1 MESVVNT
8 QITRYIDMHGLLSP
22 HQFGFRK
29 GLSTEQMLLLIVN
42 RVLGKMDTKQPQ
54 YISLLSLD
62 IRKAFDTV
70 NHHILLKKLETLFLF
85 SDSSLKLIK
94 SYLTDRVQKVKVGYS
109 VSQAN
114 SIVQG
119 VPQGSVLGPLLF
131 NIMVNDMLTQHKCAI
146 SYADDT
152 TLVIPSSN
160 IKSALTNTEQHFNKI
175 HNWFTHNGFL
185 LNIPKST
192 CMIISNRTVPSNLTV
207 LLSGSRLKVGDSLAL
222 VGVTL
227 DPKLSFVKQSRKSKS
242 VVSSLLYSLKKIRH
256 FLTTSEALKIY
267 ESIIRPKLE
276 YCSALTLGT
285 SLENV
290 QLLEACQSRAIRIIC
305 RAPFSHTNSFSVSTA
320 RIFLELPLLSERRSE
335 HFLKIVQNVIDG
347 KGSSALLSSLSECKS
362 RTRGLRNSCQ
372 WILPNPVTNHG
383 RRRFV
388 FQAIRVLKSLSLV

>member
-1 MESVVNT
+1 M
-8 QITRYIDMHGLLSP
+8 
-22 HQFGFRK
+22 
-29 GLSTEQMLLLIVN
+29 
-42 RVLGKMDTKQPQ
+42 
-54 YISLLSLD
+54 
-62 IRKAFDTV
+62 
-70 NHHILLKKLETLFLF
+70 
-85 SDSSLKLIK
+85 
-94 SYLTDRVQKVKVGYS
+94 
-109 VSQAN
+109 SQAN

-267 ESIIRPKLE
+267 ESIIRPKW
-276 YCSALTLGT
+276 SIALHWL
-285 SLENV
+285 
-290 QLLEACQSRAIRIIC
+290 
-305 RAPFSHTNSFSVSTA
+305 
-320 RIFLELPLLSERRSE
+320 
-335 HFLKIVQNVIDG
+335 
-347 KGSSALLSSLSECKS
+347 
-362 RTRGLRNSCQ
+362 
-372 WILPNPVTNHG
+372 
-383 RRRFV
+383 
-388 FQAIRVLKSLSLV
+388 